1 MKKNVLAL
9 SIAAMI
15 GGLGFAGAASAAVLS
30 GTAGG
35 PLVVSDGTPANN
47 RLTGANAD
55 GLEFAE
61 GGVGHMLLVPY
72 YSAQN
77 GNMTVLHVVNTD
89 TKNGKAIKV
98 RFRGASNS
106 DDVLDFQVFL
116 SPQDV
121 WTAAVSQGADGV
133 AQIVTA
139 DNTCTVP
146 RLNPGQPQSFVTT
159 RVNPNSDKAEQT
171 REGYVEIFNIAD
183 ISGEKIWGS
192 KANQFS
198 ELYTLTKHKNGVAPC
213 SDGGTNWSALE
224 QIAIEDHDEQ
234 SAVAVGFDTPT
245 GGLAGDWYIINVPQ
259 TTTFSGG
266 ATAVRATTTA
276 VGATVARGNFVH
288 FPQDDGA
295 VAGIDNFT
303 ADPLF
308 RSTNVLDVKG
318 VTAATIVPALDAGN
332 YDLPDLSTP
341 YLALTAPIAATDPL
355 DQAVA
360 LTNAL
365 AVQSVS
371 NQYTLDE
378 PIQAKTDWVFSMPTR
393 RYSVAANY
401 AILADASNT
410 KGYGHDEY
418 RLFSDLSAAT
428 VATEWQATWF
438 RPATGADV
446 ATNTGPLVGVTNTS
460 VDENG
465 NICVTVDNQK
475 FYDREES
482 EYTVTNG
489 SVFSPA
495 KPGQAAKFSLCG
507 EVSVLA
513 FKDAGASV
521 LGASE
526 RIARQTAA
534 ASILYKN
541 GWGVVTTG
549 NKAKTTP
556 ATAATAT
563 PGLPLLGASFIKLTN
578 SAVSQGMSG
587 TYGITWPHRFTK

>member
-30 GTAGG
+30 GTAGNV
-35 PLVVSDGTPANN
+35 LTVDDATPANN
-47 RLTGANAD
+47 LLTAANAT

-183 ISGEKIWGS
+183 ISGEKKWGS
-192 KANQFS
+192 KGNQFS
-198 ELYTLTKHKNGVAPC
+198 ELYTLTKHKSGVAPC

-224 QIAIEDHDEQ
+224 QIAIEDHTEIT
-234 SAVAVGFDTPT
+234 AVAAGFDTPT

-266 ATAVRATTTA
+266 ATAVRATSAAA
-276 VGATVARGNFVH
+276 VTRGNFVH

-295 VAGIDNFT
+295 VAGINNFT

-308 RSTNVLDVKG
+308 RDVNVVDVKG
-318 VTAATIVPALDAGN
+318 NNAATIVPALEAGN

-360 LTNAL
+360 LTSAL

-401 AILADASNT
+401 AILADQSNT

-428 VATEWQATWF
+428 APVTAWDATWF
-438 RPATGADV
+438 RPAVSTTNDV
-446 ATNTGPLVGVTNTS
+446 ANDGGLTDVTNTS
-460 VDENG
+460 VDQNG
-465 NICVTVDNQK
+465 NICVTVDGQK

-549 NKAKTTP
+549 NQAKTGTV
-556 ATAATAT
+556 A